1 MQTVGP
7 STCHVGGIQTSS
19 EGLRESIFPQGITD
33 QCHLAISP
41 EETLSF
47 IENTG

>member
-19 EGLRESIFPQGITD
+19 EDLRESIFPQGITA
-33 QCHLAISP
+33 QCHLAIPSEKTP
-41 EETLSF
+41 VF
-47 IENTG
+47 IEDTG